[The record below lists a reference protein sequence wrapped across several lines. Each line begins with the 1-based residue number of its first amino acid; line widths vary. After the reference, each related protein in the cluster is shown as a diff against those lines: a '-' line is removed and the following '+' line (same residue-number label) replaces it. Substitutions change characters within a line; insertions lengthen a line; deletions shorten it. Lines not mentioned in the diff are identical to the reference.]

1 MAADRPCAGCGR
13 TVTGPRYPLARGAV
27 CLRCALRD
35 RALLGRSLRVAL
47 VVGTLLVAINQAD
60 TLIAGPVTSG
70 LVMRIGLTY
79 VVPFCV
85 ATYGALA
92 HARGRAGGGA
102 GGGDAS

>member
-1 MAADRPCAGCGR
+1 MTAQLPCAACGR
-13 TVTGPRYPLARGAV
+13 GPGQRFALARGAV

-35 RALLGRSLRVAL
+35 RAMLGRSLRVAL

-60 TLIAGPVTSG
+60 ALIAGPITSG
-70 LVMRIGLTY
+70 LLMRIGLTY

-92 HARGRAGGGA
+92 NARGRAGA
-102 GGGDAS
+102 DDGGGDAS